1 MSQNILRSLRA
12 PRVKAT
18 KSEIT
23 VGRIL
28 ILGRCPTT
36 VCAANSSEPTTQ
48 SKAPPARD
56 RLCCDRLMYP
66 SRRAKSVGS
75 TISSDIKS
83 FFGTW
88 IRLTG
93 NDRGR
98 LWFAIEFSKKH
109 GRAQSCCPTTFT
121 RGRSK
126 PCRQL
131 SMHLRRKVLNS
142 SPYQN

>member
-1 MSQNILRSLRA
+1 MSQNILRSLPA

-23 VGRIL
+23 VGHIL
-28 ILGRCPTT
+28 ILGRCLTT
-36 VCAANSSEPTTQ
+36 LCAANSSELTTQ

-56 RLCCDRLMYP
+56 RLCCDRLMDP
-66 SRRAKSVGS
+66 LRRAKNVGS
-75 TISSDIKS
+75 TISSDIRS

-88 IRLTG
+88 IRMTG
-93 NDRGR
+93 SDQGH
-98 LWFAIEFSKKH
+98 LWFAIAFSKKR

-126 PCRQL
+126 PCPQL
-131 SMHLRRKVLNS
+131 STHLRRKVLNS
-142 SPYQN
+142 SPYPN